1 MDTMRLW
8 LFGELADELGVEYHT
23 IRDLVKAWGL
33 KPHKVP
39 RSPAG
44 KGLDLEQVAVLCR
57 QLNRL
62 DMIEHFRAEHEIRT
76 RVRPARPYVDDDGHS
91 RTLDRSA

>member
-1 MDTMRLW
+1 MQLW
-8 LFGELADELGVEYHT
+8 LFGEIANELGVEYHT

-44 KGLDLEQVAVLCR
+44 KGLDLEQVIILCR
-57 QLNRL
+57 ALNRT
-62 DMIEHFRAEHEIRT
+62 DWIEYFRSHHEIGT
-76 RVRPARPYVDDDGHS
+76 RVRPARSIVEADDSGSEIRLS
-91 RTLDRSA
+91 RPA

>member
-1 MDTMRLW
+1 MRLW
-8 LFGELADELGVEYHT
+8 LFGELAGELGVEYHT

-57 QLNRL
+57 VLNRL
-62 DMIEHFRAEHEIRT
+62 DMIEHFRSEHEIGT
-76 RVRPARPYVDDDGHS
+76 RVRPACPVVDDD
-91 RTLDRSA
+91 DCRSGLRLNRPA